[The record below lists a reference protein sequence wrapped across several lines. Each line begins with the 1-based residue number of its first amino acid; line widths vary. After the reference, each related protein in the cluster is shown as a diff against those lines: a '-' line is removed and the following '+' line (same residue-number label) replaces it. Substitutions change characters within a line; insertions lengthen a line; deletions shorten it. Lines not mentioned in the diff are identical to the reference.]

1 MKRISSRLNILTVAL
16 ATFLLTSLSSCDK
29 DFFYEAKI
37 TVITLDGTP
46 VPGATVEPYTE
57 VITPD
62 PTDDSTR
69 STDLDPDRYRK
80 VTDDAG
86 TVFYEFDN
94 EVQIPL
100 KVYIETI
107 NGEGPFE
114 GVGEIKVEEDETVS
128 RTITIYKTS

>member
-37 TVITLDGTP
+37 TVITLDGTL
-46 VPGATVEPYTE
+46 VPGATVEPYQG
-57 VITPD
+57 VINPD
-62 PTDDSTR
+62 PSDPTSLPN
-69 STDLDPDRYRK
+69 DLDPDRYTK
-80 VTDDAG
+80 VTGADG

-100 KVYIETI
+100 KVYIESI
-107 NGEGPFE
+107 NGDGPYE
-114 GVGEIKVEEDETVS
+114 GVGEIKVEEDETVK